1 MQNKLSLIMSYQT
14 RTNSHLPSTSYN
26 VRNRGP
32 CLQLTRFR
40 VNHMVRCRLNR
51 YWRFMAYISVN
62 FFSTSTLSGF
72 LNPDYWL
79 WVQKPKPTKQKALT
93 FLVRRF
99 PESISDQSLELR
111 RRKFGQNSKRFG
123 TKELLFICHMTWSFI
138 SASS

>member
-1 MQNKLSLIMSYQT
+1 MQNKLTLIMSYQT

-99 PESISDQSLELR
+99 PELISDQSLELR